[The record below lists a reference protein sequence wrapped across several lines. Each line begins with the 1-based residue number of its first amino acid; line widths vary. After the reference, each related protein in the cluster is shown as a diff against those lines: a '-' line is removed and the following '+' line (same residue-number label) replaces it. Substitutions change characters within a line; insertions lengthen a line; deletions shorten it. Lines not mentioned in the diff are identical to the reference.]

1 MSDSKTAVEV
11 YEAQIAA
18 LRMENEQLRRSAQA
32 FGGLADRLNRALQA
46 AKATSSAVDPPV
58 PTLRHARGGKRD
70 PHVFRPND
78 VSSMIAPVRGRPDAP
93 WPSGM

>member
-32 FGGLADRLNRALQA
+32 FGELADRLNRALQT
-46 AKATSSAVDPPV
+46 AKATSSAVEPPV
-58 PTLRHARGGKRD
+58 LNRAC
-70 PHVFRPND
+70 
-78 VSSMIAPVRGRPDAP
+78 VRGTGEARVERGNRERLGVGLSVHAP
-93 WPSGM
+93 PVV